1 MDSDFWH
8 QRWQRGETGWHLE
21 HVNPLLAQSWP
32 QLGIAP
38 GARIFVPLC
47 GKSEDLAWLARQ
59 GYRVVGVELSGA
71 AVRAFFAEHGWTAD
85 IAKVGGVTRFR
96 SGPVDILCGDYFDIG
111 PGALGSVDAV
121 YDRGALVALPPA
133 MRERYVDHLRD
144 VLPIPLPT
152 LLITLDYP
160 PHEMNGP
167 PFPVSETD
175 VTRYFGATHA
185 TRLLAATDALA
196 NSPGFRE
203 RGVTE
208 MTENVFALTPRSA
221 VWP

>member
-1 MDSDFWH
+1 
-8 QRWQRGETGWHLE
+8 
-21 HVNPLLAQSWP
+21 
-32 QLGIAP
+32 
-38 GARIFVPLC
+38 
-47 GKSEDLAWLARQ
+47 
-59 GYRVVGVELSGA
+59 
-71 AVRAFFAEHGWTAD
+71 
-85 IAKVGGVTRFR
+85 VGGITRFR